1 MTTEYQSEQ
10 RLTMLKKRTKR
21 CVCKYCGHKLYLR
34 KIIFSDFE
42 DARVEIFCEHC
53 GRMEFGI
60 EPEIYFSAKYFVEEM
75 EFSFFP
81 DLDDNEKTKQ
91 LNIAKACEVMA
102 WENQNIGILNQ
113 DGFTVPITAN
123 TNIFGECVVL
133 GDDDLQGDDEIDLSK
148 LKAVRV

>member
-1 MTTEYQSEQ
+1 
-10 RLTMLKKRTKR
+10 
-21 CVCKYCGHKLYLR
+21 
-34 KIIFSDFE
+34 
-42 DARVEIFCEHC
+42 
-53 GRMEFGI
+53 
-60 EPEIYFSAKYFVEEM
+60 M